1 MILNEDLPLW
11 AMIIGFIG
19 LIFGLFSSL
28 MVMVSIIK
36 LPFKDISTELR
47 KYSTLSDILLCFAI
61 ACVSFATDT
70 GTWCVLHYLIS
81 TSFNLHAFWVF
92 YMSYV
97 MRKIIYLKKAQDKAY
112 IKYAYAIL
120 FVTAGGIS
128 ASIFINSDLCVLRY
142 DLASFY
148 YQIFTIALPNAM
160 ILTFIII
167 FYWNIRKALI
177 IEIHNCDDIGNQRKI
192 LFTRIYGYPLIFSL
206 NILYSLLTNINFVTS
221 DSRSPIDSIRVISLS
236 YIPLLNSLF
245 YGLMPSSKRVLRF
258 LISKDFD
265 YFKEEEI
272 LNDLRSE
279 KFILPRVIF
288 DLVDEHES
296 RIFRN
301 KEK

>member
-1 MILNEDLPLW
+1 
-11 AMIIGFIG
+11 
-19 LIFGLFSSL
+19 
-28 MVMVSIIK
+28 
-36 LPFKDISTELR
+36 
-47 KYSTLSDILLCFAI
+47 
-61 ACVSFATDT
+61 
-70 GTWCVLHYLIS
+70 
-81 TSFNLHAFWVF
+81 
-92 YMSYV
+92 

-128 ASIFINSDLCVLRY
+128 ASIFINRDLCVLRY